1 VKIKHLSL
9 QMPNLRGLPKEMV
22 NMANCLEVLELEECK
37 ITELPDWLSELN
49 KLETFSLINNG
60 IIALNK

>member
-1 VKIKHLSL
+1 
-9 QMPNLRGLPKEMV
+9 MPNLRGLPKEMV